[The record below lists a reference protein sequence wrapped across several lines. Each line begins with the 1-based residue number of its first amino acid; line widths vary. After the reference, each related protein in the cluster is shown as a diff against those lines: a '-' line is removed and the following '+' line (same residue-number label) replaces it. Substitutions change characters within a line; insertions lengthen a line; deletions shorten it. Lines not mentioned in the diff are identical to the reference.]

1 MRAIVLPVKSLD
13 QAKSRLGPVL
23 SPLERAALTLAML
36 EDVLDATSVLP
47 GWETWVISP
56 DESVLEVAARRGAA
70 PLREETPPLLPAIH
84 QAEAEATGRGLDA
97 LAVLLPDTPLVT
109 PAALTRAIHTLGPV
123 VLAPS
128 ANETGTNLLLRRP
141 PDAVEARFGPDSY
154 RKHLQ
159 AAAEADVPIAV
170 VEQPELAFDVDE
182 PDDIL
187 GVLTSR
193 RAGRTREVLRDLD
206 VQRRLRVRTLD
217 RGGVDAGNDQGVR

>member
-1 MRAIVLPVKSLD
+1 VRAIVLPVKSLD